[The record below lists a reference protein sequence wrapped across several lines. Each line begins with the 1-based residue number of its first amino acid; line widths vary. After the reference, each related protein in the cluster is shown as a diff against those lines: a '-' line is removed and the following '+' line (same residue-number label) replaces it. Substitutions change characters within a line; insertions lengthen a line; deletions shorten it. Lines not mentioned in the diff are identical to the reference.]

1 MVRIS
6 YTEVQ
11 DPDTED
17 EVEFDLEVRGAPE
30 GVAEKVAMEMRE
42 RGIRALRALDRG
54 EHPDDVENPLPMSV
68 AWGRLAEGDSE

>member
-1 MVRIS
+1 MVRIT
-6 YTEVQ
+6 YDDVE

-17 EVEFDLEVRGAPE
+17 DVQFSLEVEGVPE

-42 RGIRALRALDRG
+42 RGIRALRALDQG

-68 AWGRLAEGDSE
+68 AWDSLVEDSE